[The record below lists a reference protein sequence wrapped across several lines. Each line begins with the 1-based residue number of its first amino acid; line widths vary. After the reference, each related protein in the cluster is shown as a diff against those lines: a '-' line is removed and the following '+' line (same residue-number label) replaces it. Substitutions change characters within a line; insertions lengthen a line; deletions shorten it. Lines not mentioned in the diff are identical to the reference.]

1 MTDATL
7 IIGYSVPE
15 YGPLFVKRTFDEI
28 FGKGFIEYVT
38 EKVFTSTGRPIYKK
52 FYLFVHDQ
60 DHPALKQIK
69 AIIAKN
75 KFAKIGYKN
84 EWDRETRKYVDR
96 YWKVFDTPNRPV
108 FKPYLMTESKIEP
121 WSAEADAAFRWQQIG
136 KDCQCSSCLRPIDD
150 VEAAMPRIT
159 TDDEDAEAEAAI
171 AECRI
176 PTMERDNGEPKN
188 GGPYKM
194 VRAVNMAATED
205 TSYWEDPYKTIR
217 VVKMAPADYQEHD
230 ASYWEEYWKL
240 QGPPKLVR
248 QTNEMPP
255 TEDEY
260 DTAKDFADLEAAVEK
275 YGEDYPGSIAPKIP
289 RPPSEDWDGLAKSL
303 DEFMEKL
310 PEASSAEWFNRVSG
324 N

>member
-1 MTDATL
+1 
-7 IIGYSVPE
+7 
-15 YGPLFVKRTFDEI
+15 
-28 FGKGFIEYVT
+28 
-38 EKVFTSTGRPIYKK
+38 
-52 FYLFVHDQ
+52 
-60 DHPALKQIK
+60 
-69 AIIAKN
+69 
-75 KFAKIGYKN
+75 
-84 EWDRETRKYVDR
+84 
-96 YWKVFDTPNRPV
+96 
-108 FKPYLMTESKIEP
+108 
-121 WSAEADAAFRWQQIG
+121 
-136 KDCQCSSCLRPIDD
+136 
-150 VEAAMPRIT
+150 
-159 TDDEDAEAEAAI
+159 
-171 AECRI
+171 
-176 PTMERDNGEPKN
+176 MERDNGEPKN

-194 VRAVNMAATED
+194 VRAVNMAATQTEED
-205 TSYWEDPYKTIR
+205 PKDDSYWEDPYKTIR

-248 QTNEMPP
+248 QTNKMPP

>member
-108 FKPYLMTESKIEP
+108 FKPYLMNATIDP
-121 WSAEADAAFRWQQIG
+121 WSPEADAAFRWQQIG
-136 KDCQCSSCLRPIDD
+136 KDCQCSSCLRPIEDL
-150 VEAAMPRIT
+150 EAAIPRIT

>member
-108 FKPYLMTESKIEP
+108 FKPYLMNATIDP
-121 WSAEADAAFRWQQIG
+121 WSPEADAAFRWQQIG
-136 KDCQCSSCLRPIDD
+136 KDCQCSSCLRPIEDL
-150 VEAAMPRIT
+150 EAAMPRIT